1 MREISQRADASAIPD
16 PKINPHTPKGLV
28 TRGEK
33 WDPRLQYGL
42 YGLLFV
48 GFGAFVVFL
57 GLERWR
63 RATLILGITMI
74 YLGVLRQL
82 LPDRLLGVMSVRSS
96 RFDLFFCSLIG
107 GGMVF
112 LSASVDALGS

>member
-1 MREISQRADASAIPD
+1 MREIAQRADRNAIPD
-16 PKINPHTPKGLV
+16 PKTNPHTPAGPA
-28 TRGEK
+28 RGEN
-33 WDPRLQYGL
+33 WDPRLQYTL
-42 YGLLFV
+42 YCLLFV

-63 RATLILGITMI
+63 RATLVLGITLI
-74 YLGVLRQL
+74 YLGILRQF
-82 LPDRLLGVMSVRSS
+82 LPDRLLGVMSVRSA
-96 RFDLFFCSLIG
+96 RFDLFFCGLLG